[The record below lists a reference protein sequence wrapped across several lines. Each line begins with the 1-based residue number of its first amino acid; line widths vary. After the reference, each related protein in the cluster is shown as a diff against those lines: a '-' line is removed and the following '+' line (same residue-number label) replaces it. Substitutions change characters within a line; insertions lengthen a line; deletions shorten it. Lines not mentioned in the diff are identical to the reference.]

1 MTSILSLGEYLQ
13 LVRISR
19 NDEGKI
25 VDWVG
30 FFGFLDGSVTEGW
43 AFEVASVNGNEVLQ
57 PVRNGY
63 CVRLYTDRIAY
74 STLGYVRWKRR
85 GDSVERIGHMSEVF
99 QFPCIRVD
107 RVTTKH
113 LFNDPEF
120 QTIQRTIVTLRVV
133 PANVRAVDGGESAI
147 SLEYQDE

>member
-1 MTSILSLGEYLQ
+1 MSSLLSLGEYLQ

-19 NDEGKI
+19 NDEGKS

-43 AFEVASVNGNEVLQ
+43 AFEVASVDGNEVLQ

-74 STLGYVRWKRR
+74 STLGYVWWKRR
-85 GDSVERIGHMSEVF
+85 SDSAERIGRMSEAF

-107 RVTTKH
+107 RITEKH
-113 LFNDPEF
+113 LFDDPEYR
-120 QTIQRTIVTLRVV
+120 TVHRTIVTLRPVLT
-133 PANVRAVDGGESAI
+133 AADSRESAI
-147 SLEYQDE
+147 GLEYQDE